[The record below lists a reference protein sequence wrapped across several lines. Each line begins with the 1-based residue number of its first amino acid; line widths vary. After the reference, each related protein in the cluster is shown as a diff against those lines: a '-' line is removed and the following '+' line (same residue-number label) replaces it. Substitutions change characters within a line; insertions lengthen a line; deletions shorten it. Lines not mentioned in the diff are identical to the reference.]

1 MSILAKNTVKAEK
14 QLGTQDCIT
23 FEHEN
28 GKGIRV
34 LFVGNSITRHAPK
47 SEIGWENDWGMAAS
61 SKEKD
66 YVHLLQ
72 KQILQ
77 KEPQAS
83 FCVCQMAEWERNYK
97 DGEKLLLQFEKARDF
112 RADLIIMRL
121 IENCAVQ
128 NFDSVCFRNEYEKLL
143 HYFNPNG
150 NAKVII
156 TSSFWK
162 HPGDEALEML
172 SKEKIFDYVF
182 LGDLGEQA
190 EMRADGLFAHEGV
203 AMHPG
208 DLGMQTIALRVYGKA
223 EQYLQ

>member
-1 MSILAKNTVKAEK
+1 MSMLAKNTVKAEK
-14 QLGTQDCIT
+14 QLGTKDCIT

-28 GKGIRV
+28 GEGIRV

-72 KQILQ
+72 KQMLQ
-77 KEPQAS
+77 KAPQAS
-83 FCVCQMAEWERNYK
+83 FCVCQTADWERCYQE
-97 DGEKLLLQFEKARDF
+97 GEKQLSQFEKARNF

-128 NFDSVCFRNEYEKLL
+128 NFDATCFQKEYEKLYT
-143 HYFNPNG
+143 YFNPTG
-150 NAKVII
+150 TAKVII

-172 SKEKIFDYVF
+172 SKEKNLDYVF

-208 DLGMQTIALRVYGKA
+208 DLGMETIALRIFQKA
-223 EQYLQ
+223 EQYLS